1 MKKKATLSF
10 LVFFT
15 ATCSF
20 LFAQNITVSGQVT
33 DASSV
38 PLPGV
43 NIQVKGTSNGTST
56 DFDGYYKISAKQ
68 DDVLLFSFLGFK
80 TKEATVTGTTLNINL
95 EESTDILGE
104 VIVTAF
110 GIEQK
115 EKSLGYS
122 VTQVKTEDL
131 NLTGQNDAMTA
142 LQGRV
147 AGLQISQTSGT
158 PGGGVDILIRGM
170 SSMNPNQNNQPLIV
184 VDGVSINNDT
194 FSGNILPTSG
204 TNSAGSDSQFSFSN
218 RATDINPDDIESY
231 NILKGAAA
239 TALYGVRAANGA
251 IIITTKKGKLGKPKI
266 GFSAS
271 TTFNNVKTTPGIQST
286 FREGRYG
293 APYRTYTP
301 ETDTGFT
308 VTGVGNYNGPMTW
321 GVRYTDDSYT
331 HTDNTVIDLS
341 NDRFYSPY
349 DLFDTGISHTENFN
363 ISGADEKFDYYM
375 SLGNTSS
382 DGTLPNS
389 EFGRISS
396 RFKAGYQVTDNFKIG
411 ATVNYSNSSSTK
423 ATGGDKSVMSALGWW
438 SPTFPI
444 NDYLNPDGSHRAL
457 FPGFIDNPRYNA
469 YISALTE
476 DTDRWV
482 GNINLNWNPK
492 DWINVNYTGQID
504 NFTTLINRFVPAD
517 LDGGSG
523 VNGYIVDQ
531 NYIFKG
537 LESNLLVTLSHDFSD
552 KVSSSLLLGQSILDN
567 KRTSYRMYGQSLNL
581 PYFNHIS
588 NIQENQSISNFVT
601 QKRLV
606 GFFGE
611 LKLSYDDK
619 LFLSLTGRN
628 DNDSTLPTD
637 NNSYF
642 YPSASLAYDMK
653 DVFGN
658 NSVVSFGKI
667 RASYAE
673 VGNGTTFGQV
683 GFFNYPDPNF
693 PWAGTGGY
701 VADRYVGAPD
711 LKPERTKGYELGLDF
726 RFLKNRIRLD
736 YAYYNS
742 KVYDAI
748 FPVGT
753 APSTGIIQFT
763 RNAGIYQTFGHE
775 LLISGDIIKNNDL
788 KWEMIFNFGTNNGEV
803 VELPEEIPF
812 LDFVD
817 DVTGARIYLQ
827 PQEGDKIGTLYGY
840 KWKRVDGEI
849 LIDDAGLPETNFDEK
864 VIVGNV
870 TPDFVA
876 SLGSNINY
884 KGFGLNFLFEWKKG
898 GDKYTWQRYQMNR
911 AGTSE
916 YTMQYRE
923 NDTYVFDGVMED
935 PANPGTYIENN
946 TEVDFSVSSA
956 TGYQFFNFTSLG
968 RRNAEVLLQD
978 ASWVKLRNVGL
989 TYSLG
994 SNVLDKLKLES
1005 VKLSAN
1011 LSNVLIWTPF
1021 DGFDPEG
1028 SDYGAGSNKYGFTGR
1043 GIPLTENYSFGVTI
1057 GF

>member
-1 MKKKATLSF
+1 MRKKTTLNFLFFFATTFSL
-10 LVFFT
+10 
-15 ATCSF
+15 
-20 LFAQNITVSGQVT
+20 LFAQNYNVQGVVT
-33 DASSV
+33 DASGM

-43 NIQVKGTSNGTST
+43 NIKIKGTNSGAST
-56 DFDGYYKISAKQ
+56 NFDGLYSLKAE
-68 DDVLLFSFLGFK
+68 DGDVLVFSFVGFK
-80 TKEATVTGTTLNINL
+80 TTEKIVDGVKL
-95 EESTDILGE
+95 DMILLQDSGE
-104 VIVTAF
+104 LDEVVITAF
-110 GIEQK
+110 GIAQK

-122 VTQVKTEDL
+122 VSKVNAEDL
-131 NLTGQNDAMTA
+131 NLTGQSNAMTA

-147 AGLQISQTSGT
+147 AGLQISQTAGT

-184 VDGVSINNDT
+184 IDGVSVNNDT

-204 TNSAGSDSQFSFSN
+204 TNSAGSNSQFSFSN
-218 RATDINPDDIESY
+218 RASDINPEDIENYS
-231 NILKGAAA
+231 ILKGAAA

-251 IIITTKKGKLGKPKI
+251 IIITTKKGKLGKPKVS
-266 GFSAS
+266 FSAS
-271 TTFNNVKTTPGIQST
+271 TSFSNVSTTPEIQST

-308 VTGVGNYNGPMTW
+308 TTGVGNYNGPMTW

-331 HTDNTVIDLS
+331 HTDGTVIDLS
-341 NDRFYSPY
+341 NDRFYNPY
-349 DLFDTGISHTENFN
+349 DLFNTAVSHTENFN
-363 ISGADEKFDYYM
+363 ISGADDKFDYFM

-382 DGTLPNS
+382 EGTLPS
-389 EFGRISS
+389 SDFGRISS
-396 RFKAGYQVTDNFKIG
+396 RFKAGYQVSKNFKIG
-411 ATVNYSNSSSTK
+411 ATINYSNSSSTK

-469 YISALTE
+469 YISSLTE
-476 DTDRWV
+476 DTERWI
-482 GNINLNWNPK
+482 GSINVNWNPK
-492 DWINVNYTGQID
+492 EWINVNYTAQID
-504 NFTTLINRFVPAD
+504 DFTTLINRFVPAD

-537 LESNLLVTLSHDFSD
+537 LESNLLVTFTHDFSE
-552 KVSSSLLLGQSILDN
+552 KLNSSLLLGHSVLDN

-588 NIQENQSISNFVT
+588 NTQENQSISNFIT
-601 QKRLV
+601 RKRLV

-611 LKLSYDDK
+611 LKLNYDDK
-619 LFLSLTGRN
+619 LFLSVTGRN
-628 DNDSTLPTD
+628 DNDSTLPSD

-642 YPSASLAYDMK
+642 YPSFSLAYDMK
-653 DVFGN
+653 DVFGD
-658 NSVVSFGKI
+658 SSIVSFGKL

-701 VADRYVGAPD
+701 VADRYVGVPD
-711 LKPERTKGYELGLDF
+711 LKPERTKGYEFGLDF
-726 RFLKNRIRLD
+726 RFLKNRLRLD

-763 RNAGIYQTFGHE
+763 RNAGIYQTYGHE
-775 LLISGDIIKNNDL
+775 LLISGDIIKNENL
-788 KWEMIFNFGTNNGEV
+788 TWEMVFNFGTNNGKV

-827 PQEGDKIGTLYGY
+827 PKEGDKIGTLYGY
-840 KWKRVDGEI
+840 KWNRVDGDI
-849 LIDDAGLPETNFDEK
+849 LIDDTGLPTTNFDEK

-870 TPDFVA
+870 TPDFVT
-876 SLGSNINY
+876 SLGTNINY
-884 KGFGLNFLFEWKKG
+884 KGFGLNLLVEWKKG

-923 NDTYVFDGVMED
+923 NDSYLFDGVMED
-935 PANPGTYIENN
+935 PANPGTYIENT
-946 TEVDFSVSSA
+946 TEADFSVESA
-956 TGYQFFNFTSLG
+956 TGYQFFNFTSRA

-989 TYSLG
+989 TYNLNDSFL
-994 SNVLDKLKLES
+994 SKLNLES

-1043 GIPLTENYSFGVTI
+1043 GIPLTENFSFGISI

>member
-1 MKKKATLSF
+1 MRKKTTLN
-10 LVFFT
+10 
-15 ATCSF
+15 F
-20 LFAQNITVSGQVT
+20 LFFFATTFSLLFCQNYDVKGVVT
-33 DASSV
+33 DASGMS
-38 PLPGV
+38 LPGV
-43 NIQVKGTSNGTST
+43 NIKIKGTNSGAST
-56 DFDGYYKISAKQ
+56 NFDGLYNLKATQGDIL
-68 DDVLLFSFLGFK
+68 VFSFLGFI
-80 TKEATVTGTTLNINL
+80 TKEAAVTGEKLDVTLSEDAGKL
-95 EESTDILGE
+95 DE
-104 VIVTAF
+104 VVITAF
-110 GIEQK
+110 GIAQK

-122 VTQVKTEDL
+122 VSKVSTEDL
-131 NLTGQNDAMTA
+131 NLTGQKDAMAA

-184 VDGVSINNDT
+184 IDGVSVNNDT

-218 RATDINPDDIESY
+218 RASDINPEDIESY
-231 NILKGAAA
+231 SVLKGAAA

-251 IIITTKKGKLGKPKI
+251 IIITTKRGKLGKPKVS
-266 GFSAS
+266 FSAS
-271 TTFNNVKTTPGIQST
+271 TSFSDVKTTPGVQST

-308 VTGVGNYNGPMTW
+308 VTGVGNYNGPMSW
-321 GVRYTDDSYT
+321 GVRYTDDAYT
-331 HTDNTVIDLS
+331 HTDGTVIDLS

-349 DLFDTGISHTENFN
+349 DLFNIGVSHTENFN
-363 ISGADEKFDYYM
+363 ISGADEKFDYFM

-396 RFKAGYQVTDNFKIG
+396 RFKAGYQVADNFKIR

-444 NDYLNPDGSHRAL
+444 DDYLNPDGSHRAL

-469 YISALTE
+469 YISSLTE
-476 DTDRWV
+476 DTERWV
-482 GNINLNWNPK
+482 GNINLNWNPLE
-492 DWINVNYTGQID
+492 WVNINYTAQID
-504 NFTTLINRFVPAD
+504 DFTTLINRFVPAD

-531 NYIFKG
+531 SYIFKG
-537 LESNLLVTLSHDFSD
+537 LESNLLVTLTHDFSD
-552 KVSSSLLLGQSILDN
+552 KLNSSLLLGHSVLDN

-588 NIQENQSISNFVT
+588 NTQENQSISNFVT
-601 QKRLV
+601 RKRLV

-619 LFLSLTGRN
+619 LFLSVTGRN
-628 DNDSTLPTD
+628 DNDSTLPSD

-653 DVFGN
+653 DVFGDSN
-658 NSVVSFGKI
+658 IVSFGKL

-711 LKPERTKGYELGLDF
+711 LKPERTKGYEFGLDF
-726 RFLKNRIRLD
+726 RFLKNRVRLD

-763 RNAGIYQTFGHE
+763 RNAGIYQTYGHE
-775 LLISGDIIKNNDL
+775 LLVSGDIIKNEDF
-788 KWEMIFNFGTNNGEV
+788 KWEMIFNFGTNNGKV
-803 VELPEEIPF
+803 VDLPEEIPF

-840 KWKRVDGEI
+840 KWDRVDGEI
-849 LIDDAGLPETNFDEK
+849 LIDDTGLPTTNFDEK
-864 VIVGNV
+864 VVVGNV
-870 TPDFVA
+870 TPDFVT
-876 SLGSNINY
+876 SLGTNLNY
-884 KGFGLNFLFEWKKG
+884 KGFGLNLLVEWKKG

-916 YTMQYRE
+916 YTMQFRE
-923 NDTYVFDGVMED
+923 NDSYLFDGVMED
-935 PANPGTYIENN
+935 PANPGTYIENT
-946 TEVDFSVSSA
+946 TEADFSVESA
-956 TGYQFFNFTSLG
+956 TGYEFFNFTSRA

-978 ASWVKLRNVGL
+978 ASWVKLRNIGV
-989 TYSLG
+989 TYDI
-994 SNVLDKLKLES
+994 DKAFLSKLNIES
-1005 VKLSAN
+1005 IKLSAN

-1043 GIPLTENYSFGVTI
+1043 GIPLTENYSFGVSI